1 MKPDEILTWC
11 LENLDDSVF
20 VKSWGE
26 KGVFYNPGR
35 QLKRGIYVL
44 TIKEKDGK
52 NDKGSN
58 LDREGVFRVNFGLKK
73 STFQRLFG
81 PLPARPPAGGV
92 VEMPYDFSA
101 ADHLLPHPVYGW
113 MGWVCILNPSE
124 AFFPELK
131 PLILESYSLAVEK
144 FKRR

>member
-44 TIKEKDGK
+44 TIKGKDGK
-52 NDKGSN
+52 NHKGSN
-58 LDREGVFRVNFGLKK
+58 LGREGVFRVNFGLKK